1 MKLATIRRGGEEVVA
16 VVLSG
21 GAVPVAEILDLDG
34 AGWPVDL
41 LSLLESRRLDE
52 LRSHAD
58 GLEAGADRLSARAIP
73 YGEVEYAPSIG
84 GHAKSGK

>member
-1 MKLATIRRGGEEVVA
+1 LKLATIRRGGEEVAA

-34 AGWPVDL
+34 DAGPVDL
-41 LSLLESRRLDE
+41 LFLLESGRLDE

-58 GLEAGADRLSARAIP
+58 G
-73 YGEVEYAPSIG
+73 
-84 GHAKSGK
+84 